1 MPNPDPRLVK
11 IYRPQSAPRYSA
23 ILAGIAMTILFS
35 LSARAVDSAAF
46 SWDRMAAI
54 RQSIVVPT
62 FPDRDFLVTDFGA
75 IADGKTD
82 CSLAFKRAIQACAD
96 AGGGRVV
103 ASGQGVF
110 KTGPIH
116 LKSNVNLHVV
126 KGSTLSFYTDPAKFL
141 PEVLTRYEGVELM
154 NYSPLIYAYR
164 EQNIAVT
171 GGGVLDG
178 GASESNWW
186 AKTPPRTAQRT
197 DADPHTID
205 LLFAMAEEGIPVA
218 ERVFGLSSDLRPTFI
233 EPYECE
239 NVLIE
244 GVTLINA
251 PFWMIHPV
259 LSKNITVRGVTCSS
273 GGPNNDGCD
282 PESSENVLIEN
293 CVFNTKDDGVA
304 IKAGR
309 NADGRRVDR
318 PTRNVI
324 VANCVMNTQ
333 HTAVAIG
340 SEMTGGVEHVY
351 VENLTC
357 GTIQRAFRI
366 KTNSMRG
373 GYVRHIGMRHVTVE
387 HATGTLIDFN
397 THYGREVGPFFPVVE
412 NVVLSGIQCQTA
424 QQAISFKGTAEMP
437 IRQLRLS
444 DITVGAS
451 EKPALFHHVQETT
464 LSGLSLGFS
473 PQPNLISSP

>member
-1 MPNPDPRLVK
+1 MHNPDPRLLRMNPFPLSRLSLV
-11 IYRPQSAPRYSA
+11 
-23 ILAGIAMTILFS
+23 LVGIAVTILFS
-35 LSARAVDSAAF
+35 LTARAVDPAAF
-46 SWDRMAAI
+46 SWDRMASI

-62 FPDRDFLVTDFGA
+62 FPDRDFLVTDYGA
-75 IADGKTD
+75 VADGKTD
-82 CSLAFKRAIQACAD
+82 CTQAFKLAIQACAD

-103 ASGQGVF
+103 ASGLGVY

-116 LKSNVNLHVV
+116 LKSNVNLHVAT
-126 KGSTLSFYTDPAKFL
+126 GSTLSFYTDPAKFL
-141 PEVLTRYEGVELM
+141 PAVLTRYEGVELM

-178 GASESNWW
+178 GASEENWW

-197 DADPHTID
+197 GADPHTID
-205 LLFAMAEEGIPVA
+205 LLFAMAEKGTPVA

-273 GGPNNDGCD
+273 WGPNNDGCD

-309 NADGRRVDR
+309 NADGRRIDR

-340 SEMTGGVEHVY
+340 SEMTGGVEHIY
-351 VENLTC
+351 IENLTC
-357 GTIQRAFRI
+357 GKIQRVFRI

-373 GYVRHIGMRHVTVE
+373 GFVRHIGMRNVTVE
-387 HATGTLIDFN
+387 EATGTLIDFN
-397 THYGREVGPFFPVVE
+397 TNYGRESGPFFPVVE
-412 NVVLSGIQCQTA
+412 DVTLSGIQCETA
-424 QQAISFKGTAEMP
+424 QQAISFEGTADMP

-444 DITVGAS
+444 DITVGS
-451 EKPALFHHVQETT
+451 SVKPSLFHHVQETT
-464 LSGLSLGFS
+464 LSNLSLGFS
-473 PQPNLISSP
+473 PQSELIPAP